1 MAGLSDII
9 ANTATQTTTLPSWYD
24 TAQQNIARTA
34 GSLAGAAPSPTQT
47 VGQQAVDILGGGAN
61 PFTTATNTAQQI
73 ASGAASPWMTDASGN
88 VVPNTNTALGGL
100 FAAQNQQLQQLL
112 PNVRA
117 TPEAASIG
125 SGQFGSLRGQTAVD
139 KAMADAQA
147 QLATQ
152 QMQVALT
159 NQQTGVQAA
168 NAVGTLAN
176 ANIQDLLTTGQYQQ
190 AAPFTNISNY
200 AKILGSLQAPTT
212 VSNTTQLSPLNQ
224 IAGLISALGGPTG
237 TGGILGS
244 LGITGGLPGIVQ
256 SVKDLFPS
264 SSTDWAGG
272 MTTGQTT
279 DANGNIITDP
289 TYGAAGA
296 GTSYNPYAGTDT
308 SVEP

>member
-1 MAGLSDII
+1 MAGLNSLLSS
-9 ANTATQTTTLPSWYD
+9 TETKTTTMPSWFD
-24 TAQQNIARTA
+24 TAQQQVVNQAMQA
-34 GSLAGAAPSPTQT
+34 NQAAPTGTPTAAQ
-47 VGQQAVDILGGGAN
+47 GAIN
-61 PFTTATNTAQQI
+61 TMTGATTPFTTATNTLQDI
-73 ASGAASPWMTDASGN
+73 ASGAANPWITDAAGN
-88 VVPNTNTALGGL
+88 VTPNTATALGGL
-100 FAAQNQQLQQLL
+100 FAAQNQQLQQIM

-147 QLATQ
+147 NLTAQ
-152 QMQVALT
+152 QMQAALT

-244 LGITGGLPGIVQ
+244 LGVSGGLTGLVQ

-264 SSTDWAGG
+264 NPNAWAGG

-289 TYGAAGA
+289 TYGAAEA